1 MRTLGIS
8 FWKNALLH
16 IDKGIKALEI
26 FCCDTDGRLK
36 SINSLR
42 TLDHD
47 YLDKDGNLLSNDLP
61 LALYLS
67 QKYDIKD
74 LVSLELYGLQS
85 LTYGSTGS
93 AASRL
98 TSLSSYNRR
107 ASVLGRVEYARTSR
121 LSNNQGP
128 SNPPNTEHARHLT
141 GIFYLLW
148 EGRPSEH

>member
-85 LTYGSTGS
+85 LTVSDIIDIVSFGLSKGIGLSGESSRRRSNIKRSVRESLLTHRGST
-93 AASRL
+93 APQ
-98 TSLSSYNRR
+98 
-107 ASVLGRVEYARTSR
+107 VL
-121 LSNNQGP
+121 
-128 SNPPNTEHARHLT
+128 PPLD
-141 GIFYLLW
+141 
-148 EGRPSEH
+148 